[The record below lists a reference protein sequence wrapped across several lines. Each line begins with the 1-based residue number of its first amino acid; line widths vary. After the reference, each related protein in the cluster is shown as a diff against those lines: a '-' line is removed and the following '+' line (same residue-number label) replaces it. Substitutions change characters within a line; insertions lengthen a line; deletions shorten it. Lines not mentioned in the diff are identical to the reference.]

1 MKKNMLTVLFLL
13 AAFMVSAGNNG
24 TNPNPKPKPKQ
35 QPSNCIKQPEIVK
48 KSVTTATTTAKAE
61 AKPVERKVII
71 AKGQELN
78 TNTIPH
84 FSIFNFFNSFYTK
97 DTLDRLQVM

>member
-1 MKKNMLTVLFLL
+1 
-13 AAFMVSAGNNG
+13 MVSAGNNG

-61 AKPVERKVII
+61 AKPVERK
-71 AKGQELN
+71 
-78 TNTIPH
+78 
-84 FSIFNFFNSFYTK
+84 
-97 DTLDRLQVM
+97 QVSDQPRRWKTRPSSPGNRIEPVYHSGRRNAWLALAAAALVGAAILAFLLW

>member
-1 MKKNMLTVLFLL
+1 MKKYTWIALFLVTVSI
-13 AAFMVSAGNNG
+13 ASAGNNG

-48 KSVTTATTTAKAE
+48 KSTTAKPE
-61 AKPVERKVII
+61 TKPAERKVTI